1 MMGNI
6 GKLLRLNML
15 KLTSLRTILVLYTA
29 CLLVLA
35 VVDRQGQVAALG
47 YFIFIYL
54 WVYGPVGYGG
64 DMLSASLPVSRREV
78 VLGRYVFSMCGV
90 LGAALVI
97 GVIQSILRRDALLI
111 SAGMLFCAGTLFIA
125 IVLPPLMYFG
135 PVKARYFVMGIYVV
149 GIAASFALSAVAESF
164 SVVRIPS
171 GAASVCFALGLA
183 VVSCMISL
191 RLFDK
196 REFTD

>member
-1 MMGNI
+1 MMENVV
-6 GKLLRLNML
+6 KLMRQSLL
-15 KLTSLRTILVLYTA
+15 KLTSLRMVLTLYTVF
-29 CLLVLA
+29 LLIFA
-35 VVDRQGQVAALG
+35 VIDRQGQIAGLG
-47 YFIFIYL
+47 YFIFVYL
-54 WVYGPVGYGG
+54 WVYGPVGYSG
-64 DMLSASLPVSRREV
+64 DTLSACLPVSRREI
-78 VLGRYVFSMCGV
+78 VLARYAYSMCGV
-90 LGAALVI
+90 LGAALII
-97 GVIQSILRRDALLI
+97 GVIQNLMGRNGLLI
-111 SAGMLFCAGTLFIA
+111 SASTLFCAGTLFIA

-135 PVKARYFVMGIYVV
+135 PVKARYFVLGVYVV

-164 SVVRIPS
+164 SSVRIPS